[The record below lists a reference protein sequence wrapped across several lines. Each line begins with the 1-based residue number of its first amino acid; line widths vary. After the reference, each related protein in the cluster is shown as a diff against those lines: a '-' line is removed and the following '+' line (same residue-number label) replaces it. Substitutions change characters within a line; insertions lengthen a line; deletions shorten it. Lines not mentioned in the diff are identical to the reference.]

1 MIEAESI
8 ALARKLNAFAKARV
22 KVQPISIRDNIG
34 ANVKRLREE
43 YGLSVIQAAEQ
54 LGVGRQYWY
63 LIEKGE
69 ANLTLEKL
77 ERVAEI
83 LDVSLPELL
92 GQRTR
97 ERRG

>member
-1 MIEAESI
+1 MTDNMTSAT
-8 ALARKLNAFAKARV
+8 
-22 KVQPISIRDNIG
+22 ISIRDNIG

-43 YGLSVIQAAEQ
+43 CGLSVIQAAEQ

-83 LDVSLPELL
+83 LQVSLPELL

-97 ERRG
+97 GRS